1 LGPFSVS
8 SNGNAYISVL
18 VDNLTKFVKLFPS
31 KTVQS
36 REVVGQLKTFAL
48 TYGLPKWIITDRGT
62 AFQSE
67 CFNHYCETN
76 GIEHYAV
83 SVRHP
88 RANGQVERVNSTLLG
103 EITTQMGDEA
113 IWDKNLSELELKLN
127 TAPNQTTGISPFF
140 TVYGFDALKTNGLL
154 DTLTNTTPVYQQ
166 PAEVARRQ
174 CRKTSKLENE
184 T

>member
-1 LGPFSVS
+1 
-8 SNGNAYISVL
+8 VL
-18 VDNLTKFVKLFPS
+18 VDNLTKFVKLYPS

-36 REVVGQLKTFAL
+36 RVVVGQLKTFAL
-48 TYGLPKWIITDRGT
+48 TYGLPKRIITNKGT

-67 CFNHYCETN
+67 CFNQYCETN
-76 GIEHYAV
+76 GIEHHAV

-103 EITTQMGDEA
+103 AITTQMVDEA
-113 IWDKNLSELELKLN
+113 TWDKNISELELNLN

-140 TVYGFDALKTNGLL
+140 AVYGYDALKTDGLI

-166 PAEVARRQ
+166 PAATQ
-174 CRKTSKLENE
+174 QQ
-184 T
+184 